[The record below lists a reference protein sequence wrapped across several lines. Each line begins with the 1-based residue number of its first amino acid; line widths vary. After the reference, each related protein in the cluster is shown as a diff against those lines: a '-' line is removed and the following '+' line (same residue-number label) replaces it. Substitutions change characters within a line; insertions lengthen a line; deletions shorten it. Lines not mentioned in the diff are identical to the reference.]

1 MVRTLTSTRRIDE
14 GSALPD
20 TPHQVI
26 GFNNVWFIASSQRH
40 PVLADQL
47 IAIVLYTPEETVI
60 TPR

>member
-1 MVRTLTSTRRIDE
+1 MVRTLTSAGRIDE

-26 GFNNVWFIASSQRH
+26 GFNVWIIALSQLH

-47 IAIVLYTPEETVI
+47 IAIVLYTPEITVI